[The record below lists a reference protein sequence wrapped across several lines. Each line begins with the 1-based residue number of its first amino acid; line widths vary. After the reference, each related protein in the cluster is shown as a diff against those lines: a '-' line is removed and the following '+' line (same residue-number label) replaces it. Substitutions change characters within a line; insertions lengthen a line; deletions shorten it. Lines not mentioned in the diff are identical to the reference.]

1 MAGFGMLV
9 DVVNE
14 GGAGVPLSM
23 VCDEMGS
30 LLTALGG
37 R

>member
-1 MAGFGMLV
+1 MLV
-9 DVVNE
+9 EVVNE
-14 GGAGVPLSM
+14 GGAGVPLSI
-23 VCDEMGS
+23 VCDETGS